1 MMDFERIDNN
11 IPKISV
17 LVPIY
22 NTEKYLKKCLDSIAG
37 QTLKDIEVICVNDG
51 STDNSLAVAEEFAEK
66 DPRFKVINKENTGY
80 GNTMNIALEKASGEY
95 IGIVESD
102 DFAASDMFEYLYS
115 LSRSGTIDLV
125 KGNFYDYYEDYNK
138 PPRAYENKE
147 RNMIPDSMVP
157 FILSENAQI
166 QFGHPSVW
174 SAVYRRKFINDNNIR
189 FKEEKGGGW
198 VDNPFFYETLC
209 KAKSII
215 WTKDRFII
223 TEKAIRTLRPIFKL
237 TRPYRLTE

>member
-102 DFAASDMFEYLYS
+102 DFAASDMFEYLYG
-115 LSRSGTIDLV
+115 LSRS
-125 KGNFYDYYEDYNK
+125 
-138 PPRAYENKE
+138 
-147 RNMIPDSMVP
+147 
-157 FILSENAQI
+157 
-166 QFGHPSVW
+166 
-174 SAVYRRKFINDNNIR
+174 
-189 FKEEKGGGW
+189 
-198 VDNPFFYETLC
+198 
-209 KAKSII
+209 
-215 WTKDRFII
+215 
-223 TEKAIRTLRPIFKL
+223 
-237 TRPYRLTE
+237 